1 MTPPVF
7 TEITERHLRLEEL
20 VDLVAAGSANGAVAS
35 FLGVVRDHHEG
46 RRVVGVTYD
55 GFKPLAEKTL
65 AAIAREAAEKFETSV
80 AVTHR
85 LGRLKLREA
94 SVAIAC
100 ASAHRAAAFDAC
112 RYVIEQVKVR
122 LPVFKKEHYAE
133 GKDAWLAGCSLSLP
147 IKR

>member
-1 MTPPVF
+1 MTRPVF
-7 TEITERHLRLEEL
+7 SEITERHLRLEEL
-20 VDLVAAGSANGAVAS
+20 VDLVAAGSANGAVTS
-35 FLGVVRDHHEG
+35 FLGVVRDQHEG

-65 AAIAREAAEKFETSV
+65 AAIASEASEKFNASV

-85 LGRLKLREA
+85 LGRLELREPPI
-94 SVAIAC
+94 AIAC

-133 GKDAWLAGCSLSLP
+133 GKDVWLDGCSLSE
-147 IKR
+147 KA